1 VSSPGLDRIVERAQD
16 FPRFVGQRMRV
27 TLRMP
32 VEGRTRAPA
41 GVLTA
46 ADAGGLSVQV
56 DSAAPPRRDRQR
68 REGAAGAGRVVPW
81 DLRLNWQAER
91 LR

>member
-56 DSAAPPRRDRQR
+56 DQRPPH
-68 REGAAGAGRVVPW
+68 RVEIGNVEKARLVPAV
-81 DLRLNWQAER
+81 RCR
-91 LR
+91 GT